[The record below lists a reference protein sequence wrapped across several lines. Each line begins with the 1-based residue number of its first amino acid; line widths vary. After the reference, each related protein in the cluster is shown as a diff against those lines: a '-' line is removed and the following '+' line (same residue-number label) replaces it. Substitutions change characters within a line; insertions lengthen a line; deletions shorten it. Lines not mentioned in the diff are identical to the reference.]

1 MSIETIFVQFGSAV
15 GGFVLGT
22 LTGAW
27 IHAAWK
33 RWRPQTIRF
42 WGTWYTDPRL
52 LLVGGLGLIGAWIS
66 LFFASNL

>member
-1 MSIETIFVQFGSAV
+1 MSIETILVQFGSAV
-15 GGFVLGT
+15 GGFVLGA

-33 RWRPQTIRF
+33 QWHPQTIRF

-52 LLVGGLGLIGAWIS
+52 LLVSGLGLIAAW
-66 LFFASNL
+66 LGMFFTSNL